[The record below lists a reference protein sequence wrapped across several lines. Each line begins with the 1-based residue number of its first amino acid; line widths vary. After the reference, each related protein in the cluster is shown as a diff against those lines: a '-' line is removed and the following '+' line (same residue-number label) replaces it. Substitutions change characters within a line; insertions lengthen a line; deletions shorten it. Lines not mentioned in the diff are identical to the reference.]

1 MAFSLSLRHGLP
13 YLLVQIS
20 GPVVLADL
28 CGSADLIATVARM
41 GGQRR
46 VLIDL
51 LQTEVGLSFTDHL
64 QLGTYIATALE
75 ALERVATV
83 ASTQNRS
90 GTSEKAAQKSGLAL
104 RTFSDLQE
112 ARGWLE
118 QP

>member
-1 MAFSLSLRHGLP
+1 MPFSLSLRHGLP

-75 ALERVATV
+75 APERVATV
-83 ASTQNRS
+83 VSTQNRS